1 METRKTNKQT
11 KHHDN
16 YKNNTCPLVFKIF
29 YFQGI
34 RDSQEATNIV
44 QRGPMYT
51 LLGSPMVIFYIAIYN
66 YQNQEIDIACS
77 LFKTM
82 AKKSGM

>member
-1 METRKTNKQT
+1 
-11 KHHDN
+11 
-16 YKNNTCPLVFKIF
+16 
-29 YFQGI
+29 
-34 RDSQEATNIV
+34 
-44 QRGPMYT
+44 MYT
-51 LLGSPMVIFYIAIYN
+51 LLGSPMVIFYIAIYD